1 MLTCQVE
8 VCECVARGGAHCAEE
23 VESTICDGTMR
34 ELQACEQRH
43 VSDDQPERGFS
54 HLQTAQP
61 QALHVLHLGTV
72 ITAYRHTDDIYV
84 THPYLCLRSCLHDMF
99 LTEK

>member
-1 MLTCQVE
+1 M
-8 VCECVARGGAHCAEE
+8 CECVACGGAHCAEE

-43 VSDDQPERGFS
+43 VSDDQPQRGFS

-61 QALHVLHLGTV
+61 QALHILHLGTV
-72 ITAYRHTDDIYV
+72 ITAYRHKDDIYHAPLLETCV
-84 THPYLCLRSCLHDMF
+84 LEAVYDTIF
-99 LTEK
+99 N